1 MVVVGLVERDGG
13 EKRKGR
19 EDLFLSTTG
28 FEEVGRESTNR
39 QTQRG
44 NCVFGGQQ
52 KPSLRAIHLGLSSV
66 SMSRGLLVPPVTSNL
81 IRIRKRRHHRSQ

>member
-28 FEEVGRESTNR
+28 FEEVGRESTNS

-44 NCVFGGQQ
+44 NCVFGGEQ
-52 KPSLRAIHLGLSSV
+52 KALA
-66 SMSRGLLVPPVTSNL
+66 
-81 IRIRKRRHHRSQ
+81 